1 MIDENFPKL
10 ECTALLFDKSEKLFK
25 IFKSFQR
32 NRNKMCKTQ
41 ILISLE
47 FNFEYSLRV
56 RQKEKGFPSLLNFYL
71 QSNTNLLKRYCQN
84 ILLNKIMIIK
94 EKSKHNNYW
103 TANYLAIN
111 FYCEIQKKKAIVKFC
126 EILKH

>member
-1 MIDENFPKL
+1 MF
-10 ECTALLFDKSEKLFK
+10 
-25 IFKSFQR
+25 
-32 NRNKMCKTQ
+32 KTQ

-47 FNFEYSLRV
+47 FNCNYALRV
-56 RQKEKGFPSLLNFYL
+56 RQKEKDFPSLLNFYL

-84 ILLNKIMIIK
+84 ILLDKIMIIK
-94 EKSKHNNYW
+94 EKSKHNNYS
-103 TANYLAIN
+103 TANYLAIH